1 MQPDHVILLET
12 HSNEFV
18 RADTS
23 EKDLKKELTLKYNA
37 GWRRQKS
44 IRRLE
49 ESIKQK
55 RHELTEMSMI
65 LSKELQNIK
74 LSKDKQSNFL
84 EVLRATDSNPK
95 LR

>member
-37 GWRRQKS
+37 G
-44 IRRLE
+44 
-49 ESIKQK
+49 
-55 RHELTEMSMI
+55 
-65 LSKELQNIK
+65 
-74 LSKDKQSNFL
+74 
-84 EVLRATDSNPK
+84 
-95 LR
+95 